1 MRVTLADAKASRLPS
16 QVGNCPTQ
24 ARFLQLLNEAQERLL
39 YTGKWWGTVQKWRFC
54 ATDGCVALPSQFAT
68 LEAVAVCGRPIAVRD
83 QFYEFL
89 DNGFGIRSQGVINI
103 NSGTSTSTSQTTSPC
118 CGGFAGVCGIAEA
131 LYRGRYPTF
140 SDIQPTGKRV
150 QLVCDKL
157 TDVGKSV
164 LVLGYD
170 DNNNWIRTVQGGVVL
185 DGEVVALAQGAGT
198 QSVNNFSVVTDL
210 QPPANLDGQWWLY
223 EYTISS
229 GAQRL
234 IGQYQYFDVRP
245 SFARYFFPSIIPTAS
260 SSGSSCSQVLVEALV
275 KLDFIPVQKDTDYLI
290 IGNLPALKEMMMA
303 LSKAEDE
310 PDALRKVQIEE
321 AGLTVAKKILDAQL
335 DHYLGS
341 GRKMG
346 MNIIGSSIGDVIP
359 VPTLL

>member
-16 QVGNCPTQ
+16 QIGACPTDQ
-24 ARFLQLLNEAQERLL
+24 RFLDLLNEATERLL
-39 YTGKWWGTVQKWRFC
+39 YTGKWWSTVQKWRFC

-68 LEAVAVCGRPIAVRD
+68 IEAVAVCGRPIAVRD

-89 DNGFGIRSQGVINI
+89 ENGFGIRGQNVV
-103 NSGTSTSTSQTTSPC
+103 STTTGTTSPC
-118 CGGFAGVCGIAEA
+118 CGGVSGVCGMQEA
-131 LYRGRYPTF
+131 LYRGHYPTF
-140 SDIQPTGKRV
+140 SDIIPTGKKL

-157 TDVGKSV
+157 TDVGKPV
-164 LVLGYD
+164 LCLGYD
-170 DNNNWIRTVQGGVVL
+170 DNNNWIRTVQNGVVS
-185 DGEVVALAQGAGT
+185 DGEVVLLAQSPGT
-198 QSVNNFSVVTDL
+198 ISVNNFSSVTDL

-223 EYTISS
+223 ENTVST

-245 SFARYFFPSIIPTAS
+245 SFARYFFPSIVPQVSTTTGA
-260 SSGSSCSQVLVEALV
+260 CSQILVEALV
-275 KLDFIPVQKDTDYLI
+275 KLEFVPVKRDTDYLI

-310 PDALRKVQIEE
+310 PDALRKVQIVS
-321 AGLTVAKKILDAQL
+321 AGMTVAKQILDQQL

-346 MNIIGSSIGDVIP
+346 MNVVGSSIGDVVP
-359 VPTLL
+359 VATLL